1 MIELRIDIM
10 IGLEM
15 KFIIII
21 KKKWLKIKII
31 RMRGESLFK
40 ILMIMRDR
48 GDEMMNIIK
57 IEGKLFKM
65 IENIG

>member
-1 MIELRIDIM
+1 
-10 IGLEM
+10 M